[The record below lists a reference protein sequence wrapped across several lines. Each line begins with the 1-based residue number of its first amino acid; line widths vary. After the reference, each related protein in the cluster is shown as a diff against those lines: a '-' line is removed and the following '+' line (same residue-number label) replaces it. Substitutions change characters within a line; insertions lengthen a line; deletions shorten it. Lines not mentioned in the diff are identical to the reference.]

1 MSTLVNCNVKIS
13 ELIYILKEET
23 KLLKKGRIDGLDDI
37 VRQKIERM
45 AELEVLT
52 AALSSQENFIHIAPQ
67 MEKLKNLADENGVI
81 LKSVLNGLKAARKRL
96 QALQYQE
103 AKVGAYNRAGA
114 GLFLSEDQVF
124 SEKRV

>member
-52 AALSSQENFIHIAPQ
+52 ANLSSQESFIHIAPQ
-67 MEKLKNLADENGVI
+67 METLKKLADENGVI